1 MKKGITLLTG
11 SLLTFAFHVSA
22 QFKPGTLMLGSS
34 FGTTT
39 YTSGNSDYTYDNGN
53 TRSIS
58 NKAYSLTAG
67 PQLGVF
73 VSPNLIIG
81 GTISVTATDNRSN
94 TSTVTSGVPGTN
106 NAHSTNYT
114 VGFGPFIRVY
124 FANQP
129 ANNLFYMQIH
139 GSLATGSG
147 TSSGDGSS
155 PASTY
160 HSTGS
165 VSNILNWNAGGSL
178 GITHFFNEHVGMDIA
193 AGYLYSRSQSDNAN
207 STRTVNATNGNITTS
222 TNNYKL
228 VNPANG
234 INFTLG
240 FHWFLFH

>member
-1 MKKGITLLTG
+1 MKKGITLLMG
-11 SLLTFAFHVSA
+11 SLLAFAFHVSA
-22 QFKPGTLMLGSS
+22 QFKPGTLMVGSTLGS
-34 FGTTT
+34 TT
-39 YTSGNSDYTYDNGN
+39 YTSGNSDYNYDNGN

-73 VSPNLIIG
+73 ISPNLVIG
-81 GTISVTATDNRSN
+81 GTISATVTDNRSN
-94 TSTVTSGVPGTN
+94 TSTVTSGVQGTSES
-106 NAHSTNYT
+106 HSTNYT
-114 VGFGPFIRVY
+114 VGFGPFMRVY

-147 TSSGDGSS
+147 TSNGDGAS

-165 VSNILNWNAGGSL
+165 VTNILNWNAGGSL
-178 GITHFFNEHVGMDIA
+178 GITHFFSEHVGMDIA
-193 AGYLYSRSQSDNAN
+193 VGYLYSRSQSDNAN
-207 STRTVNATNGNITTS
+207 STQTVNSNTGNTTTS

-228 VNPANG
+228 TNPANG